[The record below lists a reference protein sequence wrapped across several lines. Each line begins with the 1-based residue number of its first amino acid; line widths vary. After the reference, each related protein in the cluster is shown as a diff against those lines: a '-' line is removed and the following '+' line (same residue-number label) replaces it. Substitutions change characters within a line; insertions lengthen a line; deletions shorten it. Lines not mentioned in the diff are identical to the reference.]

1 MKAIRNRMDVVSHFC
16 RVVFISKFLLVY
28 LMISIGSISLN
39 IIYFSSE
46 LSFPVFLL
54 TSAFYFTFL
63 NLLSPHHYLSH
74 SLSLSLS
81 LSLSHS
87 LSLSLSH
94 SLTLSLSHYLSLP
107 HLKSP
112 DAGAGHYAMQSHQ
125 ISIGRHCGNVGRW
138 ETKFLFS
145 WNEHPVTWVIS

>member
-74 SLSLSLS
+74 SLSLSHSLTLYLTLS
-81 LSLSHS
+81 LSLSHTIS
-87 LSLSLSH
+87 LSLIWSRLMQEQAIMLCKATKYRS
-94 SLTLSLSHYLSLP
+94 
-107 HLKSP
+107 
-112 DAGAGHYAMQSHQ
+112 AGTVEMLADGKQNFY
-125 ISIGRHCGNVGRW
+125 
-138 ETKFLFS
+138 FLEM
-145 WNEHPVTWVIS
+145 NTRLRE